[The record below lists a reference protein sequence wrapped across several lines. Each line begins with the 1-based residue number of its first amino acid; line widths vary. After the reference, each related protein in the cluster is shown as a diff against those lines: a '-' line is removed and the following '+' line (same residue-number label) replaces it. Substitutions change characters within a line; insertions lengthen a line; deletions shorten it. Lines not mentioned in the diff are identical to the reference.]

1 MADILLS
8 TLVGGGGLPQ
18 LAPDLNY
25 PANKIAVDQTIIQI
39 AGIDG
44 SSGLV
49 TALSLTGKY
58 YINFLRYSGITNE
71 SMTHKLTVD
80 GVVIWNDSAVSG
92 GSSLTLLGSTAI
104 TTQAPSETIQCNTSF
119 LLEVSTATD
128 TSINLSYLARPI
140 L

>member
-1 MADILLS
+1 MTINLS
-8 TLVGGGGLPQ
+8 SKSSGGIPI

-25 PANKIAVDQTIIQI
+25 PVNKVAGDQTIISI

-58 YINFLRYSGITNE
+58 YVSFLRYSGITNE

-92 GSSLTLLGSTAI
+92 GTSLALLGSTTA
-104 TTQAPSETIQCNTSF
+104 TVQTPPETIQCDATF
-119 LLEVSTATD
+119 LLEVSTTAD